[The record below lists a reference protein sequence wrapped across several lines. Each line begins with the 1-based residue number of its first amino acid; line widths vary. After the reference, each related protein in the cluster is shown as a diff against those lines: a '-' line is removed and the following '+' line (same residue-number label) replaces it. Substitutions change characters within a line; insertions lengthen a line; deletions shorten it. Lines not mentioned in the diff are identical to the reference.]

1 MTYRSS
7 VGQSIVHERYRAE
20 LADWPVPS
28 DQRFV
33 DTRQGPTFVVSSG
46 PAEAPPLVLLHGSA
60 GTTLDWAYDVPA
72 WAEHFRVHAID
83 GISEPGLSAS
93 PRPAIGSPAYAEWLD
108 DVLDALD
115 IDEFSIVA
123 LSLGAWFA
131 LDYATRRPGR
141 VLKMTLLAPAGFSRQ
156 KILPLLP
163 ALAVRPFGTW
173 GVRKAVSM
181 VIGPLPAGFDWDKA
195 AFQLLV
201 QTHFEPRRVKLPVF
215 TDEQLEKLD
224 LLAIVG
230 SKDHMLDSAGTA
242 RRLPGRSVVVE
253 GAGHLLPSQAE
264 RVLEFLR

>member
-1 MTYRSS
+1 MTYRTST
-7 VGQSIVHERYRAE
+7 GQSIVHARYRAL

-28 DQRFV
+28 EQRLV

-46 PAEAPPLVLLHGSA
+46 PVDAPPLILLHGSA
-60 GTTLDWAYDVPA
+60 GTTLDWAYDVPV
-72 WAEHFRVHAID
+72 WSQEFRVHAID

-115 IDEFSIVA
+115 VDRFSIVG

-141 VLKMTLLAPAGFSRQ
+141 VLRMALLAPAGFSRQ
-156 KILPLLP
+156 KVLPLLP
-163 ALAVRPFGTW
+163 ALAVRPFGKW
-173 GVRKAVSM
+173 GLRKAVSM
-181 VIGPLPAGFDWDKA
+181 VIGPLPAGFDWDSA
-195 AFQLLV
+195 AFQMLV
-201 QTHFEPRRVKLPVF
+201 QQHFEPRRVRLPIF
-215 TDEQLEKLD
+215 TDEQLEKLE